1 MVPIQVVPVSGNQI
15 ARNNKM
21 RMLTYIS
28 VLFLAVLT
36 VGCGGVSLP
45 KEDIFSCEGFEIYPD
60 SIVRGNRIYR
70 AVSPREISNAWT
82 LPDSTTVAPEFIST
96 LPMADAL
103 FAKAVISPSFLT
115 PEEIW
120 LSLGFLRPEESMQ
133 ALRSLAWLPENDNE
147 DFPYSTLSPYW
158 AAAAW
163 EVYCATGS
171 RTWLREAYDALTRM
185 LSRQWKLNRSALS
198 EFYCGIPRGVTE
210 QSTFYPA
217 SMDEMS
223 RFQTFS
229 ASVNI
234 MRAYSLRIAS
244 RMAGEL
250 KLYAER
256 EWEMEADKLAGAV
269 NDCLWLPDL
278 QRYGQYLYGDYYPI
292 VSSVTDN
299 EANLL
304 AALTGTA
311 TPEMSAA
318 MVGELPLIASGVP
331 SVYPYVVNQT
341 PLRPVV
347 QALYGLSAAKVR
359 NPRAFIHSMA
369 SVWNLSLDANYPSLW
384 PSLVMK
390 GLFGIET
397 TPSGLEF
404 RPMVPE
410 VFGGEKQLRGLR
422 YRDAVLDI
430 SLNGTGDRIASF
442 MVDSVSTDSHSLPAG
457 MKGHHKVVITLSGN
471 DLNAKP
477 LRIFEPVTV
486 PPTPEVKWPT
496 ANDMKIVGH
505 DRLLHYDIYLDGVM
519 TQSISTDNYHVRPGE
534 CGVVTVVPTLE
545 RGSSGYATPP
555 HVCLPDDEVISIH
568 ASSITPRRP
577 PLHFIKDPATATNYI
592 ELAARHNT
600 RITCYVNVAV
610 EGDYFIT
617 VGYSNGSERCG
628 IRTLGVNGV
637 DVATLLFP
645 PRRLNDWVHV
655 YPSTTSVIHL
665 NEGVNK
671 LWLTYVG
678 GTILFNKLTLL
689 KRS

>member
-1 MVPIQVVPVSGNQI
+1 
-15 ARNNKM
+15 M

-28 VLFLAVLT
+28 VLILAVLT
-36 VGCGGVSLP
+36 VGCGGVSAP

-70 AVSPREISNAWT
+70 AVSPRKISNAWT
-82 LPDSTTVAPEFIST
+82 LPDSATVAPAFTSELT
-96 LPMADAL
+96 MADAL
-103 FAKAVISPSFLT
+103 FSKAVTSPSFLT

-120 LSLGFLRPEESMQ
+120 LSLGLLRPEESMQ
-133 ALRSLAWLPENDNE
+133 ALRSLAAVPANDNE

-163 EVYCATGS
+163 EVYCSTGS

-198 EFYCGIPRGVTE
+198 EFYCGIPRGVTD
-210 QSTFYPA
+210 QSVFYPA
-217 SMDEMS
+217 AMDQMG

-234 MRAYSLRIAS
+234 MRAYSLRVAS

-256 EWEMEADKLAGAV
+256 DLEMEADKLAGAV
-269 NDCLWLPDL
+269 NDRLWLPDL

-304 AALTGTA
+304 AVMTGTA
-311 TPEMSAA
+311 TAEMSEA
-318 MVGELPLIASGVP
+318 MMGDLPLIASGVP
-331 SVYPYVVNQT
+331 SVYPYVVSPT
-341 PLRPVV
+341 PLRPIV
-347 QALYGLSAAKVR
+347 QTLYGLAAAKVR

-369 SVWNLSLDANYPSLW
+369 AVWNLSLDSNYPALW
-384 PSLVMK
+384 PALVLR
-390 GLFGIET
+390 GLFGLEA
-397 TPSGLEF
+397 TPAGLEF

-410 VFGGEKQLRGLR
+410 VFGGEKHIRGLR

-442 MVDSVSTDSHSLPAG
+442 MVDSVSTDTHSIPAG
-457 MKGHHKVVITLSGN
+457 VKGHHKVVITLSGN
-471 DLNAKP
+471 DLTAKP
-477 LRIFEPVTV
+477 PRIFEPVTV
-486 PPTPEVKWPT
+486 PQTPSVKWPT
-496 ANDMKIVGH
+496 VNDLKIVNY
-505 DRLLHYDIYLDGVM
+505 DRLLHYDIYLDGVL
-519 TQSISTDNYHVRPGE
+519 TESISLDNYHVRPGE
-534 CGVVTVVPTLE
+534 SGVVTVVPTLE

-555 HVCLPDDEVISIH
+555 HICLPADEVISIH

-645 PRRLNDWVHV
+645 PRRHNDWVHV

-671 LWLTYVG
+671 LWLTYAG